1 MAEGD
6 SITMEQPTSDASTA
20 DISHHQDMN
29 GHHQDRS
36 PSRST
41 GGVSGGPKKSK
52 TGTGTSTTSGNNN
65 NKRGSHS
72 SMANIQVILL
82 DDEEFSC
89 EVDKNAR
96 GEDVFNKVCDY
107 LNLLEKDYFG
117 LSFREN
123 DDSRNWL
130 NLEKRIGK
138 QLRNTSWLLR
148 FEVKFYPPDPTQLHE
163 DITRYL
169 VCLQIRKD
177 ILSGR
182 IPCSFVT
189 HAILG
194 SYLAQSELG
203 DFDTSEHDEQGRY
216 LNVLHFAPN
225 QTPELLEKV
234 CELHKQHRGMTSDE
248 ADIQYLENAKKL
260 AMYGIDLHPAKEQSG
275 LDIMIGVSSSGLHV
289 FRDRLRI
296 NRFAWPKILK
306 ISYKRNNYYIK
317 IRPGEFE
324 QYESTLG
331 FKLANHRAAKRLW
344 KTCVEHH
351 TFFRLMQPEP
361 PARTKLFFP
370 RFGSKFRY
378 SGKTHYQTKMA
389 SDLIDRPAVNF
400 RRSLSSRHLT
410 NTTRSVDGGTPRST
424 YESSTLDRSPKKIR
438 HGQQQQPHS
447 TNSMETIPA
456 SINNR
461 YSAAFTASG
470 VTSPTSPTSAIDDS
484 TYDQQPRKGQQ
495 QRKPVGGI
503 AVLPPMEMKRIEDQ
517 RRTPTS
523 PNESKLKSPTSPSDG
538 QEPYSSRSLKHRQE
552 LREDFFTNEPR
563 KLISTSISN
572 GNQDPHHHHHRDEGT
587 GTATSPTSFSF
598 RKSHKSPYV
607 REYTYNDDS
616 PQDGQQ
622 TSRPRMIDPREHGF
636 SYMDAIGDQRG
647 TTTTSPTAIRSP
659 NTARSPTTPTTSGQ
673 QLRPVTGLAFT
684 YSPETSGLPEQ
695 PPYSRSSTTSRSK
708 TPAATSTISPT
719 SAATTKPLMTKAA
732 AAPHQSPIHQQKSS
746 SMDRKQQQ
754 SKTKSTMS
762 TPDTFG
768 SGRFSRQ
775 SKDSKLEEL
784 SSESSIS
791 SSSSSLD
798 QYEKESYAEPTNTAG
813 VSTKFPPSGMKTK
826 PALSPKPQNIDRSSV
841 PISPGQRS
849 LKSPPPP
856 PTKPKP
862 ASIFDYQS
870 SNNRPSSFHQPHP
883 QQEHGY
889 SGPKITHASR
899 KRVVTNSDGS
909 TYETEE
915 ILEPSSMTSMTT
927 TKPKVVGV
935 VPSTTASTTT
945 ATYSR
950 PEPARFRL
958 SGTTTPT
965 SPPTYHNHSQ
975 DYNAYSTTQQ
985 IGPKGSTTTK
995 IVEASEEDTK
1005 GYHGQSSDG
1014 LAKTIYEERTK
1025 LKHKQE
1031 NITTAKM
1038 IGDSGDDAA
1047 QTSGIKPKF
1056 GALNQPKSVPVIA
1069 TETRK
1074 VAYTETKPKSKPSS
1088 SSSSYTPPPPPQF
1101 ANDNNNDNGITAEEL
1116 HSIPGLEN
1124 VDPADIISSQ
1134 TISSKTRTVETI
1146 TYKMEKDGV
1155 VETRVEQKITIQSD
1169 GDPIDHDRALADA
1182 IQEATMMNPDMTVEK
1197 IEIQQQSTI
1206 Q

>member
-41 GGVSGGPKKSK
+41 GGVSGGGGGKKSK
-52 TGTGTSTTSGNNN
+52 TGTGTSTTLSNN
-65 NKRGSHS
+65 NKRGSRS
-72 SMANIQVILL
+72 SLANIQVILL
-82 DDEEFSC
+82 DDEEFTC

-96 GEDVFNKVCDY
+96 GDDVFNKVCDY

-216 LNVLHFAPN
+216 LSVLHFAPN

-234 CELHKQHRGMTSDE
+234 CELHKQHRGMASDE

-306 ISYKRNNYYIK
+306 ISYKRNNFYIK

-331 FKLANHRAAKRLW
+331 FKLANHRSAKRLW

-361 PARTKLFFP
+361 PPRTKLFFP

-410 NTTRSVDGGTPRST
+410 NTTRSIDGGTPRSV

-438 HGQQQQPHS
+438 QGQQQQPHS

-470 VTSPTSPTSAIDDS
+470 VTSPTSPTSAADELA
-484 TYDQQPRKGQQ
+484 YDQQTRKGQH

-523 PNESKLKSPTSPSDG
+523 PNESKLKSPTSPSDR

-563 KLISTSISN
+563 KLTSSSIGN
-572 GNQDPHHHHHRDEGT
+572 GNQDQRHHHQDEN
-587 GTATSPTSFSF
+587 ATSPTSFSF

-622 TSRPRMIDPREHGF
+622 SSRRMIDPREHGF
-636 SYMDAIGDQRG
+636 SYMDATNDQR
-647 TTTTSPTAIRSP
+647 TTATSPTAIRSP
-659 NTARSPTTPTTSGQ
+659 NAARSPTTPTVSGQ
-673 QLRPVTGLAFT
+673 QSRPLTGLAFT
-684 YSPETSGLPEQ
+684 YSPETTGLPEQ
-695 PPYSRSSTTSRSK
+695 SPYSRSSATPKAKTMHTTS
-708 TPAATSTISPT
+708 PISPS
-719 SAATTKPLMTKAA
+719 SAAITKPSMTKMNKS
-732 AAPHQSPIHQQKSS
+732 APHQSPIHPKSS

-754 SKTKSTMS
+754 SKTKSTIS

-798 QYEKESYAEPTNTAG
+798 QYEKESYVEPTTTTGA
-813 VSTKFPPSGMKTK
+813 SAKLPPSGIKTK
-826 PALSPKPQNIDRSSV
+826 PALSPKPQNVDRST
-841 PISPGQRS
+841 GQRS

-862 ASIFDYQS
+862 TSIFDS
-870 SNNRPSSFHQPHP
+870 LSNNRLSSSSSSQQPYS
-883 QQEHGY
+883 QQEQGY
-889 SGPKITHASR
+889 NGPKITHASR

-915 ILEPSSMTSMTT
+915 VLDPSSLTSMTT

-935 VPSTTASTTT
+935 VPSTTSSTTT

-965 SPPTYHNHSQ
+965 SPPTYQNHSQ

-985 IGPKGSTTTK
+985 TGPKGSTTTK

-1005 GYHGQSSDG
+1005 GYHTQSSDG
-1014 LAKTIYEERTK
+1014 LAKSIYEERTK

-1031 NITTAKM
+1031 NITTATL
-1038 IGDSGDDAA
+1038 IGDSGDDA
-1047 QTSGIKPKF
+1047 TSGVKPKF

-1074 VAYTETKPKSKPSS
+1074 VAYTETKPKSKP
-1088 SSSSYTPPPPPQF
+1088 YTPPPPPQF
-1101 ANDNNNDNGITAEEL
+1101 ANDNNTDNGITAEEL